1 MTDKIWHDVT
11 RALPPETMV
20 NFALSGNIADDLLVG
35 IFNYDS
41 TFDGLTDNQKIA
53 YIMRKVLEYGIPD
66 DYEIKETLEQF
77 DNWVKTVKDDYPQQY
92 AREKWGDRS
101 DAEIAVAVSRAYCIA
116 WQEEYLGD
124 LIELIK

>member
-11 RALPPETMV
+11 RALPAETMV
-20 NFALSGNIADDLLVG
+20 NFALSGNIADDLLVE

-92 AREKWGDRS
+92 ARENWGDRS
-101 DAEIAVAVSRAYCIA
+101 DAEIAVAVARAYCIA